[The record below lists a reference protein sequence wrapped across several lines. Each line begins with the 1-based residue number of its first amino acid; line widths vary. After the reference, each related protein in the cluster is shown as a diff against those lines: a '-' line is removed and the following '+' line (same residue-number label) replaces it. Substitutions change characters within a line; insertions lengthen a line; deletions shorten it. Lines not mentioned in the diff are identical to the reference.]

1 MISVIKAVLGL
12 LSNRSVGVV
21 AALALVVSTVVV
33 VAVRADGSEATNV
46 QLDDGSVW
54 VTNQDRN
61 LVGRLNLRIDELDLG
76 VRGAEVGLDVLQAG
90 RTVLFSGREGGVQ
103 RLDVLANQASGS
115 NEIPI
120 TQYEIA
126 GGVGAVYDPATGYV
140 WIGAA
145 EQLVAADYPEQ
156 PDAIVATG
164 GRLVVTEAVEET
176 VIPGVNDDGRDLS
189 TRGRVLIVSASGAQ
203 EVPLTSGLD
212 PLREGDDDPEPDD
225 PEPGDPALDEADA
238 AEIDAAEINAAEPDG
253 DIEAPDPDPIFPLPP
268 ARLDLGGAE
277 IIDATAVGATA
288 VVLTSQNQV
297 IVADG
302 PSIDIPGDEAR
313 LQAVGPAADG
323 VIVATDTGLLDV
335 SLEGDVVTLIE
346 QSGTPSIPVRV
357 GECVYS
363 AWTSE
368 TPMNARWCGPDRVA
382 GPIPVPGAAANA
394 ELVWRVN
401 QKNVALN
408 STGEGDVWADHD
420 GSLAYVG
427 NWSDVEPKNE
437 ESEDIKETAGE
448 ARVVTERRCIEG
460 GAEIPITGDD
470 QLGVRPRQSILD
482 LLHNDDDFNCEPIAI
497 TGVEPQTG
505 DWGALTIINDGQHVL
520 FSPSDAA
527 LEASTE
533 AIETFQ
539 FQYVVS
545 DIGGNTSSPGTATVS
560 IKDFD
565 LGNSPPALRPKGD
578 DSTREMRT
586 VVEEGQAVSYNVIAD
601 WWDPDG
607 DDLRLVDANPE
618 DEGEVS
624 ATPDG
629 LVRFSANGVT
639 PGIHKVQVQLS
650 DGISVATETLEV
662 TVKPIGSLIPPVTST
677 DFVSASI
684 GETVMV
690 SPLANDSD
698 PNEDQLSL
706 RPLWTTTENSGYSTR
721 IVGDDVEIEAIEA
734 GVYELKYEANDGSES
749 TEGSIRLE
757 IFGPGDENTAPVA
770 VPDQVKLRPDRIVNV
785 DVLANDVDLDGDLL
799 AVVAAEPAGNDP
811 SLGEVRASVIDR
823 RMVQVEVVPGP
834 NGEEPTGPF
843 TITYEITD
851 GYEEARAAAG
861 RSNEDAITAS
871 LQARGSLTVLVQPP
885 GQDQPP
891 ILTPDEAVVRSG
903 DIVSIPVLR
912 NDIDPDSD
920 ELKLV
925 GVDPVRAEEMEQANE
940 GIVWIDERNVYV
952 QGGLPGRYAIQY
964 EVEAGSHLASTEL
977 AVVVKAPAD
986 PNENPNQPPEPADLT
1001 VRAIRDGVVRV
1012 KVPLTGVDPDGD
1024 SVVLQELGT
1033 SSEAASGTRV
1043 EIDPE
1048 NPDTILYSAGR
1059 NAPPTDSFTY
1069 TVRDPLGLSST
1080 AEVRVMVID
1089 ERGWPPQAHD
1099 DVWRG
1104 KPGRTLSIPVVAND
1118 SSPQDRQLEIAELPF
1133 FDVDGQP
1140 SSTPVNEDAV
1150 RLPDQEDVGT
1160 RGRIEVDVPVDGSTL
1175 SEHYRIYDGFNGSDA
1190 YIRVTPD
1197 ENAPNIPPI
1206 AQPDVVTIEDLRD
1219 LDAGDLV
1226 PVPVLDNDFDPDDA
1240 TSPLTYEV
1248 PAFQNGVFD
1257 GPILMVPLLPTAQ
1270 TVLYRIADSD
1280 GDSTIGVARV
1290 PGKQNNP
1297 PVLSALGRDATAR
1310 TIEAGSD
1317 APLTIKIADITE
1329 DPDGDPDVRLTPTE
1343 VVVLGG
1349 LGEVRR
1355 VEDGSEF
1362 VFTPPANL
1370 TESTSVAIEF
1380 EVTDRPDQ
1388 PPESWQE
1395 PTCNCLASLIV
1406 EVLIEA
1412 SSPPRVVG
1420 QGAVSVPQL
1429 DEPVSYDVAPLI
1441 VDDQGDTL
1449 TYQFDSGSYGG
1460 LSVQQNGS
1468 VLTITSELSGDQTL
1482 AVGRSIPIRYTA
1494 TDGDFEPVDN
1504 VVVVTIVATNKG
1516 KPATGALG
1524 PFNDVVR
1531 DETFSDIP
1539 NLLDAA
1545 VNPFAG
1551 DGRPLTLV
1559 DSRVSAGGQL
1569 TCNEQGDCEF
1579 TSSSTDIRSFTASY
1593 TVRDAVGQT
1602 ATGSFVL
1609 TMKGLPL
1616 APGVPKIESVGDQ
1629 VANLSWSPADM
1640 QGGAFEHYLVTAVGT
1655 GLTKQF
1661 SQAGGEFDGLQN
1673 ASEYTF
1679 TVAAQN
1685 EVGLGE
1691 VSAASSVG
1699 IPDRVPDP
1707 PVQLRFA
1714 NYQDQ
1719 TLSLE
1724 WAPPLTAGDFSAI
1737 LKYEIQIG
1745 GQTIQVDGGTRA
1757 ITVGLSGQGDP
1768 LQNGTDYDFRV
1779 RAQNSAKTDN
1789 GWGPWSSRS
1798 GTTERPSR
1806 FPDPPTNVSGVNSGD
1821 GGTPRVTVTWNA
1833 PGNDGGRAVTE
1844 FEVCR
1849 VQDGSCQR
1857 VGGSTTQATF
1867 NQSRSDTVSFT
1878 VRAFNTDKNRNNS
1891 DPSSPSPAVV
1901 AIGNPDPPTINSLAA
1916 GDKFI
1921 DVNYTP
1927 ANNSGCSSATW
1938 EFSRN
1943 GGTSWQTSTRFG
1955 GLVNGQQY
1963 TIVGRTVLASSCGTP
1978 GQTYRSVNSNSQNAT
1993 AYGPLVTPTI
2003 SASGGGT
2010 TTITWN
2016 WNHQRADDGR
2026 PDWSAS
2032 LSGDCG
2038 ARNVTSQRTGSVSQ
2052 SYTRDG
2058 TTRGCT
2064 ITVSGG
2070 GETRVASAS
2079 GRVQSP
2085 PPPPSGSTSK
2095 GGSANAEPVCTS
2107 NTCNYVNLRLDNYP
2121 PNSSVSVQCEGLRG
2135 GWTNGHSPGGTNSAG
2150 SFSAQTKCWHAC
2162 AFTSNLLVTVGGVQ
2176 NTYFSSWSC

>member
-1 MISVIKAVLGL
+1 MISVIKTVAGA
-12 LSNRSVGVV
+12 LSNRSVGVI

-54 VTNQDRN
+54 VTNQDKN

-76 VRGAEVGLDVLQAG
+76 VRGAEVGLDVLQVG

-103 RLDVLANQASGS
+103 RLDALANQASGS

-120 TQYEIA
+120 TQYQIA
-126 GGVGAVYDPATGYV
+126 GGVGAVYDAATGNL
-140 WIGAA
+140 WTGAA
-145 EQLVAADYPEQ
+145 EQLVAPDYPEQ

-164 GRLVVTEAVEET
+164 GRLIVTEAVEET
-176 VIPGVNDDGRDLS
+176 IIPGVNDDGRDLS
-189 TRGRVLIVSASGAQ
+189 VRGRILILGASGVQ
-203 EVPLTSGLD
+203 EVALTSGLK
-212 PLREGDDDPEPDD
+212 PVREG
-225 PEPGDPALDEADA
+225 ADE
-238 AEIDAAEINAAEPDG
+238 AEPDQSEGDESEAAQTTTTTTTVPAG
-253 DIEAPDPDPIFPLPP
+253 DIEPPDPDPVFALAPTS
-268 ARLDLGGAE
+268 LDLGGAE
-277 IIDATAVGATA
+277 IVDATAVGATA
-288 VVLTSQNQV
+288 VVLTSDNEV

-302 PSIDIPGDEAR
+302 PTIGIPGGEAR
-313 LQAVGPAADG
+313 LQAVGAAADG
-323 VIVATDTGLLDV
+323 VIVATDLGLLNV

-346 QSGTPSIPVRV
+346 STGTPSPPVRV
-357 GECVYS
+357 GACVYS

-368 TPMNARWCGPDRVA
+368 TPMYARWCGPDQVD
-382 GPIPVPGAAANA
+382 GPIPVPRAAANG

-401 QKNVALN
+401 QQNVALN
-408 STGEGDVWADHD
+408 SIGEGDVWADHD

-437 ESEDIKETAGE
+437 ESEDIQETAGE
-448 ARVVTERRCIEG
+448 ARVVTERRCIDG
-460 GAEIPITGDD
+460 GAEAPITGDD

-482 LLHNDDDFNCEPIAI
+482 LLHNDDDLNCEPIAI
-497 TGVEPQTG
+497 TSVEPQTD

-527 LEASTE
+527 LQASSE

-560 IKDFD
+560 IKDFG

-578 DSTREMRT
+578 DKTREMRT
-586 VVEEGQAVSYNVIAD
+586 VVEEGQAVSYSVIAD

-607 DDLRLVDANPE
+607 DDLRLVDAKPQ

-639 PGIHKVQVQLS
+639 PGVHKVDVQLS

-684 GETVMV
+684 GDTITI

-706 RPLWTTTENSGYSTR
+706 RPLWTDTEDPGYSTR
-721 IVGDDVEIEAIEA
+721 IVGEDVEIEAIEV
-734 GVYELKYEANDGSES
+734 GIYQLEYEANDGSES

-757 IFGPGDENTAPVA
+757 IFAPGDENSAPVA

-785 DVLANDVDLDGDLL
+785 DVLANDVDLDGDVL
-799 AVVAAEPAGNDP
+799 AVVEAAPAGNDP
-811 SLGEVRASVIDR
+811 SLGEVRASVVDR

-851 GYEEARAAAG
+851 GYEDARVASG
-861 RSNEDAITAS
+861 RSNEDAIAAS
-871 LQARGSLTVLVQPP
+871 LQARGSITVLVQPP

-903 DIVSIPVLR
+903 DVVSIPVLR

-920 ELKLV
+920 ELSLV
-925 GVDPVRAEEMEQANE
+925 GVDPVRADEMEQANE
-940 GIVWIDERNVYV
+940 GVVWIDERNVYV
-952 QGGLPGRYAIQY
+952 QGGLPGRYVIQY
-964 EVEAGSHLASTEL
+964 EVEAGSHLASAEL

-986 PNENPNQPPEPADLT
+986 PNDNPNQPPEPSDLT
-1001 VRAIRDGVVRV
+1001 VRAIRNGVVRV
-1012 KVPLTGVDPDGD
+1012 KVPLTGADPDGD
-1024 SVVLQELGT
+1024 SVVLQELSV

-1059 NAPPTDSFTY
+1059 DAPPTDSFTY

-1080 AEVRVMVID
+1080 GEVKVMVID

-1104 KPGRTLSIPVVAND
+1104 RPGRTLSIPVVAND
-1118 SSPQDRQLEIAELPF
+1118 TSPQDRELEIAELPF
-1133 FDVDGQP
+1133 FDLDGQP
-1140 SSTPVNEDAV
+1140 SSTPVNENAV
-1150 RLPDQEDVGT
+1150 RLLDQEDVAT

-1197 ENAPNIPPI
+1197 ENAPNIPPV
-1206 AQPDVVTIEDLRD
+1206 AQPDEVTVDDLTG
-1219 LDAGDLV
+1219 LDEGDLV

-1240 TSPLTYEV
+1240 TSPLTFEV
-1248 PAFQNGVFD
+1248 PAFQNGTFD
-1257 GPILMVPLLPTAQ
+1257 GSVLMVPLLATAQ
-1270 TVLYRIADSD
+1270 TVLYRIVDSD
-1280 GDSTIGVARV
+1280 GDSTVGIARI
-1290 PGKQNNP
+1290 PGRENHP
-1297 PVLSALGRDATAR
+1297 PVLSVLGRDGTAR

-1317 APLTIKIADITE
+1317 APLTIRIEDITD
-1329 DPDGDPDVRLTPTE
+1329 DPDGDPDVSLTPTE

-1355 VEDGSEF
+1355 VEDGSGF

-1380 EVTDRPDQ
+1380 EVTDRPDGT
-1388 PPESWQE
+1388 PEAWQE
-1395 PTCNCLASLIV
+1395 PTCNCLASLVV

-1412 SSPPRVVG
+1412 SSPPRVIA

-1429 DEPVSYDVAPLI
+1429 DEPVSYDISPLI
-1441 VDDQGDTL
+1441 VDDQGDEL
-1449 TYQFDSGSYGG
+1449 TYQFDTGSYGG

-1468 VLTITSELSGDQTL
+1468 VLTITSELAEDQKLT
-1482 AVGRSIPIRYTA
+1482 VGRSIPLRYTA

-1504 VVVVTIVATNKG
+1504 VVVVTMVATNKG

-1531 DETFSDIP
+1531 DETFSGIP
-1539 NLLDAA
+1539 NLLAAA
-1545 VNPFAG
+1545 VNPFAA

-1569 TCNEQGDCEF
+1569 TCNDQGDCEF
-1579 TSSSTDIRSFTASY
+1579 LSISTEIRSFTASY
-1593 TVRDAVGQT
+1593 TVKDAVDQT

-1616 APGVPKIESVGDQ
+1616 APGVPKIESVGDK
-1629 VANLSWSPADM
+1629 VVNLSWSPANM
-1640 QGGAFEHYLVTAVGT
+1640 QGGAFENYLVTAVGT
-1655 GLTKQF
+1655 GLTKEF
-1661 SQAGGEFDGLQN
+1661 GQAGGQFDGLQN
-1673 ASEYTF
+1673 ANEYTF

-1685 EVGLGE
+1685 EIGLGE
-1691 VSAASSVG
+1691 VSEGSSVG
-1699 IPDRVPDP
+1699 IPDKVPDP
-1707 PVQLRFA
+1707 PVKPRFTD
-1714 NYQDQ
+1714 YQDQ

-1724 WAPPLTAGDFSAI
+1724 WAPPPTAGDFSAI
-1737 LKYEIQIG
+1737 LTYEIQIG
-1745 GQTIQVDGGTRA
+1745 GQTIQVDGGTTA
-1757 ITVGLSGQGDP
+1757 MTVGLSGQGSP

-1779 RAQNSAKTDN
+1779 RAQNSATTDN
-1789 GWGPWSSRS
+1789 GWGAWSSRS

-1821 GGTPRVTVTWNA
+1821 GGTPRVTVTWSA

-1867 NQSRSDTVSFT
+1867 NQARADSVSFT
-1878 VRAFNTDKNRNNS
+1878 VSAFNTDKNRNNS
-1891 DPSSPSPAVV
+1891 EPSGASAAVV
-1901 AIGNPDPPTINSLAA
+1901 AVGNPDPPVINTLTTAN
-1916 GDKFI
+1916 KLI
-1921 DVNYTP
+1921 DVIFTGR
-1927 ANNSGCSSATW
+1927 NNSGCGSATW
-1938 EFSRN
+1938 EFSRD
-1943 GGTSWQTSTRFG
+1943 GGSNWQTSTRFDN
-1955 GLVNGQQY
+1955 LDNGQEY
-1963 TIVGRTVLASSCGTP
+1963 FIVGRTVLGSSCGTA
-1978 GQTYRSVNSNSQNAT
+1978 GQTYTSVDSNTPSAT
-1993 AYGPLVTPTI
+1993 PYGPLVRPTI
-2003 SASGGGT
+2003 RASGAGT
-2010 TTITWN
+2010 TTITWS
-2016 WNHQRADDGR
+2016 WNHQRADDER
-2026 PDWSAS
+2026 PDWNAS

-2038 ARNVTSQRTGSVSQ
+2038 SATITGQRTGSVSRD
-2052 SYTRDG
+2052 YTRDG

-2064 ITVSGG
+2064 IRVSAGG
-2070 GETRVASAS
+2070 QALDAYASA
-2079 GRVQSP
+2079 RVQSP
-2085 PPPPSGSTSK
+2085 PNPTGSTYRT
-2095 GGSANAEPVCTS
+2095 GSYTGTGCS
-2107 NTCNYVNLRLDNYP
+2107 SGTCKYIGISIDDFP
-2121 PNSSVSVQCEGLRG
+2121 PNSPIAAQCEKLDL
-2135 GWTNGHSPGGTNSAG
+2135 TFTASHQPGSTDAAG
-2150 SFSAQTKCWHAC
+2150 AFNAATSCWAGC
-2162 AFTSNLLVTVGGVQ
+2162 AYNTVARVTVGSV
-2176 NTYFSSWSC
+2176 TRDLSSPSTC